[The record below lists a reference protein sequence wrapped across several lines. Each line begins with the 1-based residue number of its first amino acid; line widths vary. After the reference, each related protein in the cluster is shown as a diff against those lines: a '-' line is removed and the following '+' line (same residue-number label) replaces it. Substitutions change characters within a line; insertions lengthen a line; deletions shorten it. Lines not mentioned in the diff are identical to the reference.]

1 MKSFVDKLID
11 LIYEKKSILC
21 VGLDPQVRFFPE
33 HILQQGYDEAK
44 DKSGFEA
51 VALAIVEFNQ
61 AVIEK
66 ITEYTVVAKPQRA
79 FYEAYGRWGIWA
91 LEETIK
97 ICKENGLLVIED
109 AKRSDGGD
117 TAKAYAAGHLS
128 KVDVWNP
135 DKDQLIKVPS
145 LNVDA
150 MTIMPGIGSSCIN
163 PFLEIVRSSGKGIFL
178 VIKTSFKPNSEVEQ
192 LKTTNK
198 LRFWRKK
205 LRVWEKTALLVKKW
219 SKGCEGESAIN
230 NVGVVVGATYPEEAV
245 RMRELLPNSFF
256 LVPGYGAQGGG
267 ADGAVKGVM
276 KDGLGV
282 IVNSSRGIDYAYV
295 RQFKCDPKDFAEA
308 AGKAAEFA
316 RNDLN
321 EALERAGKIPW

>member
-1 MKSFVDKLID
+1 MKSFVDKLVD

-21 VGLDPQVRFFPE
+21 VGIDPQIQYFPE
-33 HILQQGYDEAK
+33 HILRQGYDKALN
-44 DKSGFEA
+44 KSEFEA
-51 VALAIVEFNQ
+51 VALSIVDFNQ
-61 AVIEK
+61 AVIER

-91 LEETIK
+91 LEETVK

-117 TAKAYAAGHLS
+117 TAKAYVAGHLG
-128 KVDVWNP
+128 KVDVW
-135 DKDQLIKVPS
+135 KGQLFKVPS

-150 MTIMPGIGSSCIN
+150 MTVMPGIGSSCIN
-163 PFLEIVRSSGKGIFL
+163 PFLEIVKSSGKGIFL
-178 VIKTSFKPNSEVEQ
+178 VVKTSFKPNSEVEQ
-192 LKTTNK
+192 LRTTNK
-198 LRFWRKK
+198 LRFWEKK
-205 LRVWEKTALLVKKW
+205 LRVWEKTALLVKEW
-219 SKGCEGESAIN
+219 SEGCEGELGIN
-230 NVGVVVGATYPEEAV
+230 NVGTVVGATYPKEAV

-267 ADGAVKGVM
+267 ADGAVKGIM
-276 KDGLGV
+276 KNGLGV
-282 IVNSSRGIDYAYV
+282 IVNSSRGINYAYL

-321 EALERAGKIPW
+321 GALEREGKIPW